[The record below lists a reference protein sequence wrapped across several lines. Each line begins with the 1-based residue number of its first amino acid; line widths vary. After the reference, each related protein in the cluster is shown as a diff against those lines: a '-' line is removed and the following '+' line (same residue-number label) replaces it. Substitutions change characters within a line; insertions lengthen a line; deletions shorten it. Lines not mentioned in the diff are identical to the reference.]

1 MNYFIQVLWLLCWP
15 ALIAISYL
23 VIRAA
28 LKRFEKEIECQSSD
42 ELIS

>member
-15 ALIAISYL
+15 AMITICYF

-28 LKRFEKEIECQSSD
+28 LKRFEKEIEGQSND
-42 ELIS
+42 